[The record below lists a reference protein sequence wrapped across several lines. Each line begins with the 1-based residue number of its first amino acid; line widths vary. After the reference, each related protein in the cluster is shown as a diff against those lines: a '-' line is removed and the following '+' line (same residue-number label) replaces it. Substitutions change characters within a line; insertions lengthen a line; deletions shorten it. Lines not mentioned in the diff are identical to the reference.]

1 MESKINKL
9 SMREILSNVGFPV
22 IKNEFRNTY
31 KFDVDLDLAMD
42 FEDELS
48 QMQDI
53 MEIERI
59 IYDYEEIFDKEL
71 YIFHLARL
79 LEQDLENLKRA
90 EILGNKNL
98 EQLVFTNDKTGKN
111 KRRFFINAKSLLKT
125 CDVVDIVMK
134 KKSKGEFDIYSSI
147 DFINEDALSS
157 NNRKTLAEEK
167 LYKIEEMLGLK
178 NVLAYFKNSDL
189 IEICK
194 YPNLATL
201 LIVNQDKFE
210 KKVRKYIQYMDIEKM
225 LILANAIY
233 FYRYGETLSN
243 FTKEDAIKLKK
254 FTLAVSEIVGDN
266 IKPITTTKFD
276 FIVDFNDIKLKAQKL
291 VSDKEMLENIL
302 EKAKET
308 QTVEIVT
315 TEEPT
320 IEKDS
325 KDEKEI
331 NKVETTESE
340 GKETAVK
347 EEQEVEKNENSKQDE
362 ERKSEYIIKFV
373 NEENKT
379 IVDVENIKETIMKL
393 DEDSTQEKIE
403 DGTNIFVLP
412 NQKCYVVQ
420 PLNKSFYGNA
430 TYVIEKEL
438 FEKQKER
445 IFNNNKIDLNELE
458 NLKAN
463 NLNGMVKLVHTGWEN
478 SLATFFDMRKDEKY
492 TKEEIENIEK
502 IVYEVKK

>member
-9 SMREILSNVGFPV
+9 SMREILNNVGFPV
-22 IKNEFRNTY
+22 IKNEFRSTY
-31 KFDVDLDLAMD
+31 KFDVDLDLAME

-53 MEIERI
+53 MEIEQI
-59 IYDYEEIFDKEL
+59 IYEYEDIFDKEL

-79 LEQDLENLKRA
+79 LEQDIENLKRA
-90 EILGNKNL
+90 EILGDRNL

-111 KRRFFINAKSLLKT
+111 KRRFFVNAKNLLRT

-134 KKSKGEFDIYSSI
+134 KKSKGEFEVYSSI
-147 DFINEDALSS
+147 DFINEDSLSS

-178 NVLAYFKNSDL
+178 NVLSYFKNSDL
-189 IEICK
+189 IEFCK

-210 KKVRKYIQYMDIEKM
+210 KKVKKYIQYMNIEKM
-225 LILANAIY
+225 LILSNAIY
-233 FYRYGETLSN
+233 FYKYGETLSN

-254 FTLAVSEIVGDN
+254 FTLAVAELVGDN
-266 IKPITTTKFD
+266 IKPIKTTKFD
-276 FIVDFNDIKLKAQKL
+276 FIVDFNDIKAKAQKL
-291 VSDKEMLENIL
+291 ISDEELSQAGLKVIPDIEN
-302 EKAKET
+302 EDKQPKVDTA
-308 QTVEIVT
+308 
-315 TEEPT
+315 
-320 IEKDS
+320 
-325 KDEKEI
+325 
-331 NKVETTESE
+331 VETNALEIS
-340 GKETAVK
+340 
-347 EEQEVEKNENSKQDE
+347 KNEEKKDFIEEKPEIKNNDNSKQE
-362 ERKSEYIIKFV
+362 EEKKSEYIIKFI

-379 IVDVENIKETIMKL
+379 IVDIDNIKETIMKL

-403 DGTNIFVLP
+403 DGTNVFVLP
-412 NQKCYVVQ
+412 NKKCYIVQ

-430 TYVIEKEL
+430 TYVIEKDL
-438 FEKQKER
+438 FEKQKEK
-445 IFNNNKIDLNELE
+445 IISNNKIDLNELE
-458 NLKAN
+458 NLK
-463 NLNGMVKLVHTGWEN
+463 LNGLNGIAKLIHTGWEN
-478 SLATFFDMRKDEKY
+478 SLAAFFDMRKDEKY

>member
-9 SMREILSNVGFPV
+9 SMREILNNVGFPV
-22 IKNEFRNTY
+22 IKNEFRSTY
-31 KFDVDLDLAMD
+31 KFDVDLELAME

-53 MEIERI
+53 MEIEQI

-111 KRRFFINAKSLLKT
+111 KRRFFVNAKNLLRT

-134 KKSKGEFDIYSSI
+134 KKSKGEFEIYSSI
-147 DFINEDALSS
+147 DFINEDSLRS

-167 LYKIEEMLGLK
+167 LYKIEEKIGLK
-178 NVLAYFKNSDL
+178 NVLSYFKNSDL

-194 YPNLATL
+194 YPNLATI
-201 LIVNQDKFE
+201 LIVNQDKLE
-210 KKVRKYIQYMDIEKM
+210 KKVKKYIQYMDIEKM

-233 FYRYGETLSN
+233 FYKYGETLTN
-243 FTKEDAIKLKK
+243 FTKEDAIKLKQ
-254 FTLAVSEIVGDN
+254 FTLAVEELVGDDT
-266 IKPITTTKFD
+266 KPIKTTKFD
-276 FIVDFNDIKLKAQKL
+276 FTVDFNDIKTKAKKL
-291 VSDKEMLENIL
+291 VTDEEMVKNTLEQTNEKSDIEVANIEENQI
-302 EKAKET
+302 EVDIVNSSDTNE
-308 QTVEIVT
+308 VESSK
-315 TEEPT
+315 TEE
-320 IEKDS
+320 KQ
-325 KDEKEI
+325 EI
-331 NKVETTESE
+331 I
-340 GKETAVK
+340 K
-347 EEQEVEKNENSKQDE
+347 EEQPAENNEENKQEDVRE
-362 ERKSEYIIKFV
+362 SEYIIKFV
-373 NEENKT
+373 NAENKS
-379 IVDVENIKETIMKL
+379 IVDVDNIKETIMKL

-403 DGTNIFVLP
+403 DGTTVFTLP
-412 NQKCYVVQ
+412 NQKCYIVQ

-438 FEKQKER
+438 FEKQKENIISGSR
-445 IFNNNKIDLNELE
+445 IDLNGLE
-458 NLKAN
+458 SLKSN
-463 NLNGMVKLVHTGWEN
+463 GLKGMVKLVHTGWEN

-502 IVYEVKK
+502 IVYEIKK

>member
-9 SMREILSNVGFPV
+9 SMREILNNVGFPV
-22 IKNEFRNTY
+22 IKNEFRSTY
-31 KFDVDLDLAMD
+31 KFDVDLDLAME

-53 MEIERI
+53 MEIEQI
-59 IYDYEEIFDKEL
+59 IYDYEDIFDKEL

-79 LEQDLENLKRA
+79 LEQDIENLKRA

-111 KRRFFINAKSLLKT
+111 KRRFFVNAKNLLRT

-134 KKSKGEFDIYSSI
+134 KKSKGEFEVYSSI
-147 DFINEDALSS
+147 DFINENSLNS

-178 NVLAYFKNSDL
+178 NVLSYFKNSDL
-189 IEICK
+189 IEFCK

-201 LIVNQDKFE
+201 LIVNQDKLE
-210 KKVRKYIQYMDIEKM
+210 KKVKKYIQYMDIEKM

-233 FYRYGETLSN
+233 FYKYGETLSN

-254 FTLAVSEIVGDN
+254 FTLDVAELVGDN
-266 IKPITTTKFD
+266 IKPIKTTKFD
-276 FIVDFNDIKLKAQKL
+276 FIVDFNDIKAKAQKL
-291 VSDKEMLENIL
+291 VSDEEMLQVSLNEMQNIEEVNIEEVNSK
-302 EKAKET
+302 EKQPEADTIVEIN
-308 QTVEIVT
+308 TVEI
-315 TEEPT
+315 
-320 IEKDS
+320 S
-325 KDEKEI
+325 KDEDKKDLSEEKQEI
-331 NKVETTESE
+331 
-340 GKETAVK
+340 
-347 EEQEVEKNENSKQDE
+347 KNNDNNKQDDE
-362 ERKSEYIIKFV
+362 IKSEYIIKFI

-379 IVDVENIKETIMKL
+379 IVDIDNIKETIMKL
-393 DEDSTQEKIE
+393 DEESTQEKIE
-403 DGTNIFVLP
+403 DGTNVFVLP
-412 NQKCYVVQ
+412 NKKCYIIQ

-430 TYVIEKEL
+430 TYVIEKDL
-438 FEKQKER
+438 FEKQKEK
-445 IFNNNKIDLNELE
+445 IISNNKIDLNELE
-458 NLKAN
+458 NLKSN
-463 NLNGMVKLVHTGWEN
+463 GLNGIAKLVHTGWEN

>member
-9 SMREILSNVGFPV
+9 SMREILNNVGFPV
-22 IKNEFRNTY
+22 IKNEFRSTY
-31 KFDVDLDLAMD
+31 KFDVDLDLAME

-53 MEIERI
+53 MEIEQI

-71 YIFHLARL
+71 YVFHLARL

-90 EILGNKNL
+90 EILGNKSL

-111 KRRFFINAKSLLKT
+111 KRRFFVNAKNLLRT

-134 KKSKGEFDIYSSI
+134 KKSKGEFEIYSSL
-147 DFINEDALSS
+147 DFINEDSLSS

-167 LYKIEEMLGLK
+167 LYKIEETLGLK
-178 NVLAYFKNSDL
+178 NVLSYFKNSDL

-210 KKVRKYIQYMDIEKM
+210 KKVKKYFQYMDIEKM
-225 LILANAIY
+225 LILSNAIY
-233 FYRYGETLSN
+233 FYKYGETLSN

-254 FTLAVSEIVGDN
+254 FTLAVAELVGN
-266 IKPITTTKFD
+266 NPEPIKTTKFD
-276 FIVDFNDIKLKAQKL
+276 FIVDFNDIKTKAQKL
-291 VSDKEMLENIL
+291 VSDEEMI
-302 EKAKET
+302 
-308 QTVEIVT
+308 QTF
-315 TEEPT
+315 
-320 IEKDS
+320 
-325 KDEKEI
+325 
-331 NKVETTESE
+331 
-340 GKETAVK
+340 
-347 EEQEVEKNENSKQDE
+347 VEKINEKQENETENVKAE
-362 ERKSEYIIKFV
+362 EKQSMTENVEETPKANEDPVSENEEKQEETRKTEYITKFI

-379 IVDVENIKETIMKL
+379 IIDVDAIKETIMKL
-393 DEDSTQEKIE
+393 DEESTQEEIE
-403 DGTNIFVLP
+403 DGTNVFSLP
-412 NQKCYVVQ
+412 NQKCYIIQ

-430 TYVIEKEL
+430 TYVIEKDL
-438 FEKQKER
+438 FEKQKEK
-445 IFNNNKIDLNELE
+445 IIPNNKIDLNELE
-458 NLKAN
+458 NLKSN
-463 NLNGMVKLVHTGWEN
+463 SLNGMAKLVHTGWEN

>member
-9 SMREILSNVGFPV
+9 SMREILNNVGFPV

-42 FEDELS
+42 FEDELT

-53 MEIERI
+53 MEIEQI

-111 KRRFFINAKSLLKT
+111 KRRFFVNAKNLLRT

-134 KKSKGEFDIYSSI
+134 KKSKGEFEIYSSI
-147 DFINEDALSS
+147 DFITEDSLSS

-167 LYKIEEMLGLK
+167 LYKIEEKLGLK
-178 NVLAYFKNSDL
+178 NVLSYFKNSDL

-194 YPNLATL
+194 YPNLATI

-210 KKVRKYIQYMDIEKM
+210 KKVKKYIQYMDIEKM
-225 LILANAIY
+225 LILSNAIY
-233 FYRYGETLSN
+233 FYKYGETLSN

-254 FTLAVSEIVGDN
+254 YTLAVEELVGDN
-266 IKPITTTKFD
+266 IKPIKTTKFD
-276 FIVDFNDIKLKAQKL
+276 FMVDFNDIKTKAQKL
-291 VSDKEMLENIL
+291 VIDE
-302 EKAKET
+302 
-308 QTVEIVT
+308 EI
-315 TEEPT
+315 
-320 IEKDS
+320 KDS
-325 KDEKEI
+325 KKDE
-331 NKVETTESE
+331 TESIN
-340 GKETAVK
+340 V
-347 EEQEVEKNENSKQDE
+347 EEKQQESVLEEKNEQEIKEKETVKEAGVQEDT
-362 ERKSEYIIKFV
+362 RKSEYIIKFI
-373 NEENKT
+373 NDEKKT
-379 IVDVENIKETIMKL
+379 LVDIDNIKETIMKL
-393 DEDSTQEKIE
+393 DEDTTQENIE
-403 DGTNIFVLP
+403 DGTNVFALP
-412 NQKCYVVQ
+412 NKNCYIVQ

-430 TYVIEKEL
+430 TYVIEKDL
-438 FEKQKER
+438 FEKQKEK
-445 IFNNNKIDLNELE
+445 IISNNRIDLKELE
-458 NLKAN
+458 NLKLAHSS
-463 NLNGMVKLVHTGWEN
+463 GMAKLVHTGWEN
-478 SLATFFDMRKDEKY
+478 SLTTFFDMRQAEKY